1 MSCLPSDPMAMA
13 SGGRLV
19 RRYFPGAPVVRMLRV
34 STTFRYIRSPFTRSE
49 RRLHLQTGS
58 PELPWSRV
66 GAPGEQL
73 LRILSSAHRGFKER
87 CDNSPV
93 PDNYSH
99 WVLSS
104 SACYQLVNLHSHL
117 LQQGTSR
124 SPVHP
129 PHHFSLWPSALLRS
143 PARSWNRCSAPSLL
157 QQLPLRPDTPSSQ
170 HSTPLLES
178 NAARTALLRCLPS
191 LVKLNK

>member
-19 RRYFPGAPVVRMLRV
+19 RRYFPGAPVVRMLRA
-34 STTFRYIRSPFTRSE
+34 STTFRYIRSPLTRSE

-73 LRILSSAHRGFKER
+73 LRILSSARRGYKER

-93 PDNYSH
+93 LDNYSH
-99 WVLSS
+99 WVVYTSSRPVSSCLHPVLPVKASSSPVPFLHSPAQVLSS

-117 LQQGTSR
+117 LQ
-124 SPVHP
+124 
-129 PHHFSLWPSALLRS
+129 
-143 PARSWNRCSAPSLL
+143 
-157 QQLPLRPDTPSSQ
+157 
-170 HSTPLLES
+170 
-178 NAARTALLRCLPS
+178 
-191 LVKLNK
+191 